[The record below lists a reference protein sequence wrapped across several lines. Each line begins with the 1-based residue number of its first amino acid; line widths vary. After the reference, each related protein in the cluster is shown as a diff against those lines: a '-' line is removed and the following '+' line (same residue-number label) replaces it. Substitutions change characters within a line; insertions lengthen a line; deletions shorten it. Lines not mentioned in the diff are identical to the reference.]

1 MDLSLH
7 SISSGDVTG
16 NVAVSEDVF
25 GNEFNE
31 PLVHQVVTAFMA
43 GSRAGTKAQKTR
55 SERRG
60 GGIKPWRQKGSGRAR
75 AGSIRSPIW
84 RGGGKAFAAK
94 PRNYEQKVNR
104 KMYRG
109 AIRSILS
116 ELVRQERLVVVESLA
131 IESGKTRDLIAQLK
145 QMDAMH
151 VLLVAQVGTDNLFLA
166 SRNVPNVLAVDLVEV
181 NPVLLVGFEKVVIER
196 AALEALG
203 ESLQ

>member
-43 GSRAGTKAQKTR
+43 ASRAGTKAQKTR

-94 PRNYEQKVNR
+94 PRNFEQKVNR

>member
-7 SISSGDVTG
+7 SISSGAVDG
-16 NVAVSEDVF
+16 NVNVPDTVF
-25 GNEFNE
+25 GIDFNE

-43 GSRAGTKAQKTR
+43 ASRAGTKAQKTR
-55 SERRG
+55 AERRG
-60 GGIKPWRQKGSGRAR
+60 GGIKPWKQKGSGRAR

-94 PRNYEQKVNR
+94 PRNFEQKVNR

-131 IESGKTRDLIAQLK
+131 LESSKTRDLVALLK
-145 QMDAMH
+145 QMDAHHTLM
-151 VLLVAQVGTDNLFLA
+151 VAEVGTDNLFLA
-166 SRNVPNVLAVDLVEV
+166 SRNVPNVLAVDLVEL
-181 NPVLLVGFEKVVIER
+181 NPVLLVGFEKVIIER

-203 ESLQ
+203 ENLQ

>member
-16 NVAVSEDVF
+16 NVAVSESVF

-43 GSRAGTKAQKTR
+43 ASRAGTKAQKTR

-131 IESGKTRDLIAQLK
+131 IESGKTRDLISQLK

-151 VLLVAQVGTDNLFLA
+151 VLLVAHVGTDNLFLA